1 MTPVDRAI
9 ASGYQDQVNDHDR
22 ITVVDP
28 IGRNWVRPRW
38 PGIIQRL
45 TAANMFLGL
54 SEESLA
60 VRFIWSPS
68 ELVVVEVKESSRR
81 VDDDEMNAS
90 RDDDKVKSSK
100 VKWEHRF
107 ISIHPIFS
115 QYELPWEPVDIL
127 VSIFFL

>member
-1 MTPVDRAI
+1 
-9 ASGYQDQVNDHDR
+9 
-22 ITVVDP
+22 
-28 IGRNWVRPRW
+28 
-38 PGIIQRL
+38 
-45 TAANMFLGL
+45 MFLGL

-100 VKWEHRF
+100 VK
-107 ISIHPIFS
+107 
-115 QYELPWEPVDIL
+115 
-127 VSIFFL
+127 